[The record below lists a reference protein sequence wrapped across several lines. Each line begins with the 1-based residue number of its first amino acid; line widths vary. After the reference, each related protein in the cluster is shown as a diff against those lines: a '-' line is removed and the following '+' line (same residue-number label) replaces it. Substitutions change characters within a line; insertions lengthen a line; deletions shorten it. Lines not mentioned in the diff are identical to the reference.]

1 MDNYKKAL
9 SPLRWLTALVT
20 ALAAASSYAIVE
32 NAIDELQLERI
43 TEERLTRDLGVLFGH
58 ERFVIS
64 VDFAFPADG
73 TVDQPDQRTILTET
87 VVRLPGLPNS
97 REIINREIPVDT
109 TRIIGTNDLQLQR
122 FLEENGLLGIPQDEV
137 QRNTEVTLIIDLN
150 ETADKEAQ
158 AVALIERR
166 LRLNRDSGEQVD
178 VIRTAFGPPPAEEEV
193 DDNLAEG
200 EPGAELGSQAGLP
213 PGQLGAEEAEQSVW
227 EKYMPE
233 IMLALFLLICVIAFL
248 FFIYALRKM
257 QNDADA
263 ALQRELADQEA
274 KSVAAAGG
282 GAGGAAEEE
291 YPDDFINGENKEIKN
306 LKQELV
312 SLGLGHPKL
321 MQNEAKNLWS
331 ENQVG
336 VLSALAEVMGRPV
349 FQSVFGDLDG
359 EQRRRLDEYTESN
372 LQTPTQK
379 RAFIKSAYDRIVNNI
394 IDAPERNSQR
404 SHAFRFLDR
413 LNDSQILYLLKNEN
427 VRVRAL
433 VLSQVAAERSARLLR
448 QFPEEDRAEITYELV
463 QFESFPVNTFRD
475 IAENLSR
482 KAESAPSFKNVLTDG
497 VSIVIDMLDNMNLAE
512 EELVMAQLQAQDPD
526 LYSRLRERYYTFSDI
541 TYTPMR
547 ILSELLPSV
556 EQTILAQSL
565 INSAPEVNERVM
577 EALPERM
584 ARSLMEE
591 VEFLSDKSRPDEI
604 DNARRILI
612 KRLRLMLNAGRFTMK
627 EVVESQVQGDEDG
640 EYDYDDESYG

>member
-1 MDNYKKAL
+1 MDNYKKVL

-97 REIINREIPVDT
+97 REVINREIPVDT

-200 EPGAELGSQAGLP
+200 EPGAELGPQAGLP

>member
-1 MDNYKKAL
+1 MTMNITKIAAK
-9 SPLRWLTALVT
+9 SRFVWLALV
-20 ALAAASSYAIVE
+20 LAATSAYAIVE

-43 TEERLTRDLGVLFGH
+43 TEERLTRDLNVLFGH
-58 ERFVIS
+58 DKFVIS
-64 VDFAFPADG
+64 IDFAFPGDASADS
-73 TVDQPDQRTILTET
+73 PNQRTILTET
-87 VVRLPGLPNS
+87 IVRLPGLPNS
-97 REIINREIPVDT
+97 REVINREIPVDT
-109 TRIIGTNDLQLQR
+109 TRIIGTNDLELQR
-122 FLEENGLLGIPQDEV
+122 FLQDNGLLGVPQNDV

-166 LRLNRDSGEQVD
+166 LRLNREAGEQVD
-178 VIRTAFGPPPAEEEV
+178 VIRTAFGQPPVDEEDDNTAEEVEF
-193 DDNLAEG
+193 
-200 EPGAELGSQAGLP
+200 PGAPGLGEDPL
-213 PGQLGAEEAEQSVW
+213 AEEAQESVW

-263 ALQRELADQEA
+263 ALQRELSEQDAKNAAAASGAD
-274 KSVAAAGG
+274 AGG
-282 GAGGAAEEE
+282 GED
-291 YPDDFINGENKEIKN
+291 YPEDMVNGENKEIKN

-321 MQNEAKNLWS
+321 MRNEAKNLWS
-331 ENQVG
+331 ENQLG
-336 VLSALAEVMGRPV
+336 VLSALADVMGKPV
-349 FQSVFGDLDG
+349 FQSVFGELDG
-359 EQRRRLDEYTESN
+359 TQRKRLDEYVESN
-372 LQTPTQK
+372 MLTPTQK
-379 RAFIKSAYDRIVNNI
+379 RAFIKSAYERIVNNI
-394 IDAPERNSQR
+394 IDAPERTAQR
-404 SHAFRFLDR
+404 AHAFRFLDR

-433 VLSQVAAERSARLLR
+433 VLSQISPERSADLLR

-482 KAESAPSFKNVLTDG
+482 KAESVPSFKNVLTDG
-497 VSIVIDMLDNMNLAE
+497 VSIVIGLLDNMNLAE
-512 EELVMAQLQAQDPD
+512 EELVMTQLQAQDPD

-547 ILSELLPSV
+547 ILSELLPSI
-556 EQTILAQSL
+556 EPTILAQAL
-565 INSAPEVNERVM
+565 INAAPEVSERVM

-584 ARSLMEE
+584 ARSLSEE
-591 VEFLSDKSRPDEI
+591 VEFLSDKSQPDEI
-604 DNARRILI
+604 QDARRTLI
-612 KRLRLMLNAGRFTMK
+612 KRLRLMLRAGRFTMK
-627 EVVESQVQGDEDG
+627 EVVETQLQDDDEG